1 MGLWTPGVRSVLLR
15 TLAFF
20 TVLEAMLVPAVL
32 FWPNFRDNIATLK
45 AMAPLPMLRDMVDTL
60 GTGGVAAYL
69 LGQQYF
75 KGCNSLG
82 VAAAV
87 LFAVGA
93 VAGEAE
99 RGTLEI
105 WLARP
110 LSRKRLLSERWLAGA
125 LAVALP
131 VFASSATIPFLLGYV
146 DESMSQRGLFFCS
159 LHQTLFLL
167 CVYSGTFLL
176 STVGRRPIAL
186 AFLVLFFMT
195 FQFALYLVKTATH
208 WSLFRQADLTTFMSV
223 YAEAA
228 PPAGKTLG
236 LAAFVLAC
244 YVASLACFE
253 RRVP

>member
-1 MGLWTPGVRSVLLR
+1 MALGTPEQRSAVLR

-20 TVLEAMLVPAVL
+20 LVLEGILVPAVL
-32 FWPNFRDNIATLK
+32 FWPSFRDNMAALR

-60 GTGGVAAYL
+60 GKGGAAAYV

-110 LSRKRLLSERWLAGA
+110 LSRKRLLTERWLAGA

-131 VFASSATIPFLLGYV
+131 VFATSATIPWLLGFV
-146 DESMSQRGLFFCS
+146 DESMQQRGLFFCS
-159 LHQTLFLL
+159 LHQSLFLVA
-167 CVYSGTFLL
+167 VYSGTFLL
-176 STVGRRPIAL
+176 STIGRRPIAL
-186 AFLVLFFMT
+186 AFVVLFFMT
-195 FQFALYLVKTATH
+195 FQFSLYLVKTATH
-208 WSLFRQADLTTFMSV
+208 WSLFRWTDLATFMSI
-223 YAEAA
+223 YADAA
-228 PPAGKTLG
+228 PPPAKTFAL
-236 LAAFVLAC
+236 LAC
-244 YVASLACFE
+244 IAVGYVAALVCFE